1 MSSGMEEEEG
11 GEVLS
16 VSQKKRCYHV
26 YVVVASERLDYLT
39 SFFFIA
45 PCTRRRRLGTRTW
58 KETDDDDVFLFLFLF
73 FLFFFLL
80 FFVRAIDCLRPE
92 AWP

>member
-39 SFFFIA
+39 SFFSS
-45 PCTRRRRLGTRTW
+45 LHVLVVV
-58 KETDDDDVFLFLFLF
+58 D
-73 FLFFFLL
+73 
-80 FFVRAIDCLRPE
+80 
-92 AWP
+92 